1 MNDLISRSALIQELQ
16 SAKYL
21 CYDNNSISRIGNHE
35 IDRCISFV
43 EDAPTV
49 DLDER
54 DNDAFETGY
63 IKGLCENRPTGE
75 WIPVKTRP
83 MTTEERIKFAEH
95 YGIEYCDTAD
105 EKVLDCPLPEDGQEV
120 LVSSR
125 WGVHT
130 DVADNDI
137 DGEGFISYV
146 LEENGDWEG
155 INAWMPL
162 PEPYKKGDN
171 T

>member
-1 MNDLISRSALIQELQ
+1 MRLIDADELKKLFPDEGEG
-16 SAKYL
+16 SWTYNITAKSYI
-21 CYDNNSISRIGNHE
+21 DN
-35 IDRCISFV
+35 
-43 EDAPTV
+43 APTV
-49 DLDER
+49 EPFER
-54 DNDAFETGY
+54 IGAICNENCGY
-63 IKGLCENRPTGE
+63 RPQGE
-75 WIPVKTRP
+75 WIPVKDRP

-105 EKVLDCPLPEDGQEV
+105 EKVLDCPMPEDGQEI

-130 DVADNDI
+130 DVADNDV
-137 DGEGFISYV
+137 DGEGFISYG

-162 PEPYKKGDN
+162 PEPYKGGEEK
-171 T
+171 

>member
-1 MNDLISRSALIQELQ
+1 MRKIDADKLIKTIEKVCFSPEWARFRADFGSNGERDYII
-16 SAKYL
+16 
-21 CYDNNSISRIGNHE
+21 NE
-35 IDRCISFV
+35 IV
-43 EDAPTV
+43 YAPTI
-49 DLDER
+49 E
-54 DNDAFETGY
+54 E
-63 IKGLCENRPTGE
+63 KTGE
-75 WIPVKTRP
+75 WIPVKDRP

-105 EKVLDCPLPEDGQEV
+105 EKVLDCPMPEDGQEI
-120 LVSSR
+120 LVSTR

-137 DGEGFISYV
+137 DGEGFISYG

-162 PEPYKKGDN
+162 PKPYNKGE
-171 T
+171 